1 MTLKKN
7 TTADSLH
14 KLSGNF
20 VILSTNK
27 RKPKLEKLFQ
37 SFVAFITTSAALY
50 KQSAQ
55 STVCPTRYRTWHF
68 FNNFTTNQDIATKFE
83 ADLPHCVRNVTT
95 S

>member
-1 MTLKKN
+1 MTLKEN
-7 TTADSLH
+7 TAADSLH

-27 RKPKLEKLFQ
+27 RKLKLENLVQ

-55 STVCPTRYRTWHF
+55 NITLVSFIYKVNRIQCQLQKYPHHRYTLLLNTEW
-68 FNNFTTNQDIATKFE
+68 
-83 ADLPHCVRNVTT
+83 
-95 S
+95 